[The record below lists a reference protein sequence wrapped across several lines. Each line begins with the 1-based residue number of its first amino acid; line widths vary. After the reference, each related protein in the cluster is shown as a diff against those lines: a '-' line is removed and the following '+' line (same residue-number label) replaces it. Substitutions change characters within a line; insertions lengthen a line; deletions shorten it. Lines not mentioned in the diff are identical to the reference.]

1 MKMAKDKTLEQ
12 LFVLTK
18 VNDDIQ
24 AVWLYGSR
32 ARGAAS
38 ENSDYDLA
46 ILFKEH
52 INEPLTNRIRVE
64 ELSNNLSSQVNQEV
78 NLIDISMA
86 PLPLAMTVVT
96 DNYLL
101 LDKSAWLRMR
111 CEQSIMSKWELD
123 YQYNKV
129 RYA

>member
-1 MKMAKDKTLEQ
+1 MPKDKTLEKI
-12 LFVLTK
+12 VTLTK
-18 VNDDIQ
+18 DNDAIQ

-32 ARGAAS
+32 ARGLAS
-38 ENSDYDLA
+38 DNSDYDLA

-64 ELSNNLSSQVNQEV
+64 ELSNNLSSQVDQEV